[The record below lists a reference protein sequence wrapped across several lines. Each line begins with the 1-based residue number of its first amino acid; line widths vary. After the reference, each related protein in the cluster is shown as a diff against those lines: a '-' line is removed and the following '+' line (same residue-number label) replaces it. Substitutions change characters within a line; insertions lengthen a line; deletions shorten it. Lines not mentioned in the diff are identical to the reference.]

1 MLKIEMREQ
10 LQISENFTEK
20 HQVKIKIKIFY
31 FLPPGNIKM
40 DAVTVTMFFSF
51 FFFSITQ
58 HVDISFFLVETK
70 EYNESF

>member
-51 FFFSITQ
+51 FFFLLRNTSIF
-58 HVDISFFLVETK
+58 HFFW
-70 EYNESF
+70 